1 MKFFSEKVV
10 AGYEPYRIP
19 SISLKHMDSQ
29 RMIDL
34 LEEGEIERYTAE
46 IESRKEQF
54 KQEYKE
60 AMIPKSKNEHT
71 GRFFNK
77 TQHDIGD
84 KLDFYAKNYINRVKV
99 CQKHL

>member
-1 MKFFSEKVV
+1 
-10 AGYEPYRIP
+10 
-19 SISLKHMDSQ
+19 
-29 RMIDL
+29 MIDL

-46 IESRKEQF
+46 IEDRKDRF
-54 KQEYKE
+54 KQEYKA
-60 AMIPKSKNEHT
+60 AMIPRSKSEWIP

-84 KLDFYAKNYINRVKV
+84 KLGFYAKNYINRVKV